1 MAKTN
6 DKNTN
11 PNDPD
16 TPPKNG
22 IPPVPTMIKALVRH
36 TSYLGTIGDVIDLS
50 ADQAR
55 DLQMQGLID
64 THPAAIALHWQG

>member
-6 DKNTN
+6 DTKTN
-11 PNDPD
+11 ANDPG

-22 IPPVPTMIKALVRH
+22 IRPVSPMIKALIRH

-50 ADQAR
+50 ADQAQA
-55 DLQMQGLID
+55 LQMQGLVD
-64 THPAAIALHWQG
+64 THPAAITLHWRG